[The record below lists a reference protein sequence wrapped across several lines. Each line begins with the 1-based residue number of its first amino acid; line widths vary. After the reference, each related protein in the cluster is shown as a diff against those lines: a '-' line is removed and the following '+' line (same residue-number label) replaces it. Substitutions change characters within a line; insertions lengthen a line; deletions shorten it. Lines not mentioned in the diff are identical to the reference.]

1 MPVPTEP
8 DWYWWSSPGYMQGEP
23 QCLWVEMDQLTGCIV
38 AWLGDRRWALTRE
51 DAEAHS
57 DFLAGPLGGEFGPRI
72 PSAERLRAMEEVIAD
87 IASNGYA
94 PKLGMM
100 PPFLCAFCRTPE
112 PDHAPDCPWLR
123 AQKEDG

>member
-1 MPVPTEP
+1 MTVPTEP
-8 DWYWWSSPGYMQGEP
+8 GWYCWTPPSTMCGSRTVEHDWKPMWVANSAADPLVAVGTLHSLSGYLQASK
-23 QCLWVEMDQLTGCIV
+23 I
-38 AWLGDRRWALTRE
+38 
-51 DAEAHS
+51 
-57 DFLAGPLGGEFGPRI
+57 GGEFGPRI